1 MRWEEMVQKQEW
13 EMIDF
18 LGFSLSVSCGRNG
31 QRKNCPQVN
40 VKVLLKSKKWRQ
52 HSVKRLQGGEDPE
65 ELEERLGVRGT
76 ADARLEMGKDGGLTQ
91 EGEAGVW
98 GSGSA

>member
-1 MRWEEMVQKQEW
+1 M
-13 EMIDF
+13 
-18 LGFSLSVSCGRNG
+18 
-31 QRKNCPQVN
+31 
-40 VKVLLKSKKWRQ
+40 
-52 HSVKRLQGGEDPE
+52 KRLQGGEDPE